1 MKSINEK
8 ELENVCGG
16 GKIAKVVEKVSLA
29 CIIGGMIVT
38 SALVLYDSAKTEE
51 LKRRKRQAKPKIRI
65 QKVETCCTVKTTY
78 VCDPQEI

>member
-16 GKIAKVVEKVSLA
+16 GKIAKVVENISLA

-51 LKRRKRQAKPKIRI
+51 LKRRKH
-65 QKVETCCTVKTTY
+65 
-78 VCDPQEI
+78 QEELKGRKHQGITIIIL